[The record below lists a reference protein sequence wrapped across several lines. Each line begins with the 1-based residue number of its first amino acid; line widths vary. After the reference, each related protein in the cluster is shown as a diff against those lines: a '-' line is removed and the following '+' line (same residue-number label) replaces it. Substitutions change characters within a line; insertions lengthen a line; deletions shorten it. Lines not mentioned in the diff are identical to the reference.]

1 MAGRTDRHA
10 LDLEFDVLL
19 AQMASAGGETGRA
32 VIAELRLLWRQQ
44 PGARGGMPRRGPRP
58 RPAPQGRERKGE
70 EGSWR
75 EREREREREKERESA
90 RETSATSS

>member
-44 PGARGGMPRRGPRP
+44 PGARAAACPVEVRVRVPLPRV
-58 RPAPQGRERKGE
+58 GREGGRDGT
-70 EGSWR
+70 
-75 EREREREREKERESA
+75 
-90 RETSATSS
+90 ETLATSS